1 MSNGRHFSP
10 PTPAYRPRDPFS
22 TVTPRLA
29 EFVPSCETTKPPPSR
44 PRPVRMDTNSPMSV
58 PVPAALK
65 AEMPPPVVVPMAP
78 PPPRQAPPAQA
89 SAPTAQAVTPAP
101 APRPQPVE
109 ARHVPPARPR
119 VEPVLPKAPPAP
131 PPVVRTTE
139 LKSKEPLREAL
150 LREEP
155 RPAAPRPEAKLDAKV
170 DARPEAKADAKLKR
184 PLVDFD
190 DEAPKARPQKP
201 APVPAAPVAKAEA
214 PAAKP
219 PKAQKAPKDEAEA
232 VAGEGEEIR
241 ICEWEKCGKKFVVK
255 SGGRTVVRRF
265 CSGTCRGRAS
275 EARNG
280 KR

>member
-1 MSNGRHFSP
+1 MSNGRHFNP

-22 TVTPRLA
+22 NITPRLA

-65 AEMPPPVVVPMAP
+65 AELPQVVAPVAP
-78 PPPRQAPPAQA
+78 PLPRAATP
-89 SAPTAQAVTPAP
+89 SPAP
-101 APRPQPVE
+101 AAPRPAPQPVE

-119 VEPVLPKAPPAP
+119 VEPAPPKAPPAP
-131 PPVVRTTE
+131 PPVVRAPE
-139 LKSKEPLREAL
+139 
-150 LREEP
+150 
-155 RPAAPRPEAKLDAKV
+155 PRPEARAE
-170 DARPEAKADAKLKR
+170 ARPEARVDARETAKDLLLKEEARKRR
-184 PLVDFD
+184 PAPEPEE
-190 DEAPKARPQKP
+190 EAPKAHKP
-201 APVPAAPVAKAEA
+201 AKAAPVAKVAKEEA
-214 PAAKP
+214 PAHRPSKP
-219 PKAQKAPKDEAEA
+219 PAAKAEKAEGEAEP

-241 ICEWEKCGKKFVVK
+241 VCEWEKCGKRFAVK